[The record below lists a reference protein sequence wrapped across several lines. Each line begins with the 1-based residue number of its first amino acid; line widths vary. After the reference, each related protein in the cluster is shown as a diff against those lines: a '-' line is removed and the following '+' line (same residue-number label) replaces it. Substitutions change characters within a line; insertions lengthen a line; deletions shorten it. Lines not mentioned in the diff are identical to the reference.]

1 MRMVLAFVALIGGAI
16 LVMALFGRPNDG
28 KSFTPKEEAPPTSAP
43 AQQAAAADPARAKA
57 FDKYKEGAI
66 QATLEIENRGTMKL
80 ELYPKAAPKTVAH
93 FVELAKKGF
102 YDGIKFHR
110 IVPNFVIQAGDPE
123 SKNVGPDEFDSRMVG
138 THGSGKMVPLEAN
151 LPHVKDSIGLAR
163 SQEEDSGDSQFYINL
178 KDNADLDGKYCV
190 FGRVIEGADI
200 AAKVE
205 KGDKITRLSVP

>member
-1 MRMVLAFVALIGGAI
+1 MVLAFVALIGGAI
-16 LVMALFGRPNDG
+16 LLMAVFARPNDG
-28 KSFTPKEEAPPTSAP
+28 KTFAPKEAEPPPNTA
-43 AQQAAAADPARAKA
+43 AQQAAAADPNRAKA
-57 FDKYKEGAI
+57 FDKFKEGAI

-80 ELYPKAAPKTVAH
+80 ELYPKAAPKTVEH

-102 YDGIKFHR
+102 YNGIKFHR

-123 SKNVGPDEFDSRMVG
+123 SKGVSPDDFDSHMIG
-138 THGSGKMVPLEAN
+138 THGSGKMVPLEAK

-163 SQEEDSGDSQFYINL
+163 AEDLDSGDSQFYINL
-178 KDNADLDGKYCV
+178 ADNAPLDGKYCV